1 MKAKCANWATGE
13 GLEQEA
19 FPALDKTD
27 YTFVSDAKAADGSA
41 SLKSAKAAGNY
52 QACFKLKDPSTCQW
66 EGESEDSAEA
76 WVPWS
81 IELATFDPNDPPG
94 HVLGHGVRQCRR
106 RR

>member
-52 QACFKLKDPSTCQW
+52 QACFKLKDPSTCRW